1 MDFLVLTAIYVTVFG
16 LCALLYVYGDS
27 PALANGPVGFL
38 RRILVEVVTF
48 VVPQRFTDAVH
59 EKLYNVLHTRNQVLQ
74 FVFAAIVLLGHAV
87 WVKDMLPILY
97 LSDPHANHT
106 LMPMVVVFTN
116 LFFFH
121 KSCSSDPGEITQG
134 KQDLYSQVYKFDM
147 RLYLPNRICSTCDR
161 PKPARS
167 KHCSICNRCVHRFDH
182 HCVWTNND
190 VGGLNHRYFLIFL
203 LTLIG
208 MAMEGVA
215 VGSWSLWLYTRN
227 SRLLEARVLMDDGET
242 MPVNVSVVIQ
252 HLFLQYPRL
261 VFLVVALIVLI
272 PMMASFA
279 FYHTYL
285 ILTNQTTNERYK
297 TPAVECLQDRESFSY
312 RSDKISKQKLNRKN
326 NSKPNAN
333 QVPVHT
339 EHRPYNR
346 GLLKNIQEVFFLD
359 NLKRSKH
366 R

>member
-16 LCALLYVYGDS
+16 LCTLLYAYGDS

-38 RRILVEVVTF
+38 RRILVKVVTF
-48 VVPQRFTDAVH
+48 LVPQRFIDVAH
-59 EKLYNVLHTRNQVLQ
+59 EKLYIILHTRNQVLQ

-87 WVKDMLPILY
+87 WVKDMLPLLY
-97 LSDPHANHT
+97 LSDPQANHT
-106 LMPMVVVFTN
+106 LIPMLVVFTN

-121 KSCSSDPGEITQG
+121 KSCTSDPGEITPA

-147 RLYLPNRICSTCDR
+147 RLYMPNRVCSTCER

-190 VGGLNHRYFLIFL
+190 VGGLNHRYFLLFL

-208 MAMEGVA
+208 MAIEGVA
-215 VGSWSLWLYTRN
+215 VGGWSLWLYTQN
-227 SRLLEARVLMDDGET
+227 SRLLEARVLLDDGET
-242 MPVNVSVVIQ
+242 VPISISVVIQ

-261 VFLVVALIVLI
+261 VFLVMALIVLI
-272 PMMASFA
+272 PMIASFA

-297 TPAVECLQDRESFSY
+297 TPAVDCHRDRENISNK
-312 RSDKISKQKLNRKN
+312 KISKQKQNRNN
-326 NSKPNAN
+326 NSKQSVNRMSID
-333 QVPVHT
+333 
-339 EHRPYNR
+339 HRPYHR
-346 GLLKNIQEVFFLD
+346 GLFRNIMEVFFLD
-359 NLKRSKH
+359 NLKRSK
-366 R
+366 RK